1 MTLES
6 EYNNM
11 GYADS
16 VYVPTCGELL
26 KRVVRYSGVSDTKV
40 RSIFDD
46 LTYGNRGIKHL
57 DPALQPL

>member
-26 KRVVRYSGVSDTKV
+26 KRILDIPAYRTQRYEVSLM
-40 RSIFDD
+40 I
-46 LTYGNRGIKHL
+46 
-57 DPALQPL
+57 